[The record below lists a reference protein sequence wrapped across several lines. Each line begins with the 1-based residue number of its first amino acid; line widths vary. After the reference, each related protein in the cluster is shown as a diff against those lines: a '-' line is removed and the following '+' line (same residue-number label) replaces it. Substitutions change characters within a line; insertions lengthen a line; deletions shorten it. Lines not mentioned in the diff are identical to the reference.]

1 MHARVSFY
9 ELAGASRDDAVRAF
23 EAARSA
29 VEQMEGNQ
37 GAMLLVHADGG
48 KAMTITLWESEDAL
62 RATEK
67 QANQARE
74 QAASNAGMTITGVEA
89 YEVALEFGR

>member
-23 EAARSA
+23 EGARSA
-29 VEQMEGNQ
+29 VGQMQGNQ
-37 GAMLLVHADGG
+37 GAMLLVNPETG
-48 KAMTITLWESEDAL
+48 KAMTITLWDSEDAL
-62 RATEK
+62 RATEQ
-67 QANQARE
+67 QADRTRQ
-74 QAASNAGMTITGVEA
+74 QAASGAGMVVTSVEA